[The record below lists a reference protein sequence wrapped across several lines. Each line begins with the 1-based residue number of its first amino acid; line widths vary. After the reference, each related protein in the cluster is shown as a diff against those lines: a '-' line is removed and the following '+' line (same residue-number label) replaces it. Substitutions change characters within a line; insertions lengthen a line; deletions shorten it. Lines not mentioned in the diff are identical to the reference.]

1 MGRLRWRTLAL
12 LAGGAYLVCAAVLF
26 SLDNAGRLTPAVS
39 PLLALPLL
47 VCAGAVVLL
56 GRQVRR
62 LVRRERTRLAHSDA
76 VRVLLLA
83 QAAMVVAV
91 LTVGYLLAQLSVA
104 LTNISA
110 PYPQAQAWGSLA
122 ALVAAGVLLAAGYV
136 VEGWCVIDDDEDG
149 PDAPS
154 SSGQGA
160 AA

>member
-12 LAGGAYLVCAAVLF
+12 LAGGAYLVCTAALF
-26 SLDNAGRLTPAVS
+26 SLDLAGRLTPVVS

-47 VCAGAVVLL
+47 ACAVAVVLL

-62 LVRRERTRLAHSDA
+62 LVRRERTRLEHSDA

-83 QAAMVVAV
+83 QAAMMVAT
-91 LTVGYLLAQLSVA
+91 LTIGYLLAQLSVA
-104 LTNISA
+104 LTNIAA

-122 ALVAAGVLLAAGYV
+122 GLAAAGLLLGAGYV
-136 VEGWCVIDDDEDG
+136 VEGWCVLDDDEDG
-149 PDAPS
+149 PDTP